1 MFQFLLAILSTT
13 AGLLASL
20 TMLVFLM
27 AAMAN
32 ASQTEIRQG
41 KMMMLG
47 VAAAQVAMLVLG
59 IWLMAERKHLTAAI
73 VGILPLVGV
82 VTLFIVL
89 LNIEW

>member
-1 MFQFLLAILSTT
+1 MLQFALAILSTL

-20 TMLVFLM
+20 TTLVFLM

-32 ASQTEIRQG
+32 ASQTEVRQG
-41 KMMMLG
+41 KFMMLG
-47 VAAAQVAMLVLG
+47 VAAAQIAALLLS
-59 IWLMAERKHLTAAI
+59 IWLMAERKHLPAAI